1 MSEKTY
7 SVSLSTLEAL
17 ANLISDMDALIDA
30 PLGKVKCQYAHELI
44 ERILGTDAGRVY
56 CQEDAPDG
64 EPMTLTPPLEAG
76 SALDRFRRRF
86 FDSRLGQPLE
96 G

>member
-7 SVSLSTLEAL
+7 SVSLSTLETL
-17 ANLISDMDALIDA
+17 ANLISDMDANIDL
-30 PLGKVKCQYAHELI
+30 PMGKAYVKRAHELI
-44 ERILGTDAGRVY
+44 ERILGADAGRVY

-64 EPMTLTPPLEAG
+64 EPVTLTPPLEAG

-86 FDSRLGQPLE
+86 FDSRLGQPFE